1 MKYIGTVSL
10 LILLLGCQSSE
21 IPTNN
26 ETTSYRT
33 DIRWTSFGIPHVTA
47 TNWSSLGY
55 GFAYATAQ
63 DAICVIARE
72 VITTSG
78 ELAKYQGR
86 EQGRLQSD
94 IFYKAFLN
102 DSLLESFYTGLS
114 ENSKAFYTG
123 YAKGYNRFLQDH
135 AETMP
140 RNCRSETW
148 VRPIVVAD
156 VARMT
161 IGAQIRYGLGQHKL
175 DIVNA
180 GLNGESTDLPPSVF
194 TPLSGIGS
202 NGVALGGDVTASGR
216 GILLGNPHYPWQ
228 GPSRFHLI
236 HTTIP
241 GVVDVMGVSL
251 MTTPKIL
258 IGFNK
263 DVAWTHTVSSALR
276 TNVYELSL
284 NPTNSMQYLF
294 EGEYRDIKAYTVEVE
309 VLHSSNAS
317 GIESHTLYT
326 THHGPILVSREFPWN
341 KERAYAIRDANHH
354 NNHHDA
360 TYDALHVAKNIHDV
374 EKALSHQGVAL
385 ANTIAV
391 DRHGTA
397 AYIDNSVTPN
407 LDAEQLKTCRRR
419 LVGVPDYFVVLDG
432 SQKYCEWKTDP
443 RAQIPG
449 VMPVEEMPKL
459 RRRDYVTNSNDS
471 YWLSNPNTPMVDF
484 SPTIG
489 RTLSER
495 SLRTRAGLTFVDELI
510 KQGKIQPEDL
520 QNLLYSH
527 RNYAAEVFLDD
538 VLTVCSPTNKTITE
552 VCKALKGWNRK
563 MDIDSRGG
571 HVWREFWTLVK
582 GLNGL
587 YTIPFDVLDPVNTPR
602 GIALD
607 NPVIRTALVEALV
620 NAQDTLNAANIRL
633 DQPLREIQY
642 TTVGSKRIPIPG
654 GDGGVGMFSLARGPL
669 QKNLGYTP
677 IYGGNSFIQVISW
690 DKKGTLDARGILT
703 YSQSQEPDSQHNSDM
718 TILHSEGGWLKLPFT
733 DAEINGDPELHILRL
748 TE

>member
-1 MKYIGTVSL
+1 MKHLSTGTLV
-10 LILLLGCQSSE
+10 ILLLSCQSSE
-21 IPTNN
+21 ISNTNQTNN
-26 ETTSYRT
+26 YRA

-47 TNWSSLGY
+47 TNWRSLGY

-78 ELAKYQGR
+78 EQAKYQGP

-94 IFYKAFLN
+94 IFYKAFLGK
-102 DSLLESFYTGLS
+102 SLLDNFYTGQS
-114 ENSKAFYTG
+114 ENSKAFYGG
-123 YAKGYNRFLQDH
+123 YAKGYNRFLKDH
-135 AETMP
+135 TETLP
-140 RNCRSETW
+140 QRCRNKTW
-148 VRPIVVAD
+148 VRPITAAD

-161 IGAQIRYGLGQHKL
+161 IGAQIRYGLGQHKR

-180 GLNGESTDLPPSVF
+180 RPNGKMTDLPPSVF

-202 NGVALGGDVTASGR
+202 NGVGIGGDITASGR

-263 DVAWTHTVSSALR
+263 DIAWTHTVSSALR
-276 TNVYELSL
+276 ASVYELSL

-294 EGEYRDIKAYTVEVE
+294 EGEYRDIKAFTVEVE
-309 VLHSSNAS
+309 VLHTSNPS
-317 GIESHTLYT
+317 GIESHTLFT
-326 THHGPILVSREFPWN
+326 THHGPVLVSREFPWN
-341 KERAYAIRDANHH
+341 NERAYAIRDANYY

-360 TYDALHVAKNIHDV
+360 TYDALHVAKNIHEL

-397 AYIDNSVTPN
+397 AYVDNSVTPN
-407 LDAEQLKTCRRR
+407 LDALQLKTCRRH
-419 LVGVPDYFVVLDG
+419 LVGVPAYFVVLDG
-432 SQKYCEWKTDP
+432 TQKYCEWKTDS

-449 VMPVEEMPKL
+449 VMPVDEMPKL
-459 RRRDYVTNSNDS
+459 RRKDYVTNSNDS
-471 YWLSNPNTPMVDF
+471 YWLSNPKTPMTGF

-489 RTLSER
+489 HTHSER

-510 KQGKIQPEDL
+510 KQRNIQPEDL

-552 VCKALKGWNRK
+552 VCNALKSWNRT
-563 MDIDSRGG
+563 MGIDSRGG
-571 HVWREFWTLVK
+571 HVWREFWKLVK
-582 GLNGL
+582 GVNGL
-587 YTIPFDVLDPVNTPR
+587 FAIPFDVLDPVNTPR

-607 NPVIRTALVEALV
+607 NAVIRAVITKALVD
-620 NAQDTLNAANIRL
+620 AQDILTAANIRL

-642 TTVGSKRIPIPG
+642 TTVGGKRIPIPG
-654 GDGGVGMFSLARGPL
+654 GDGSVGMFSLARGPL
-669 QKNLGYTP
+669 QKDSGYTP

-690 DKKGTLDARGILT
+690 DKEGTLDARGILT
-703 YSQSQEPDSQHNSDM
+703 YSQSQEPDSQHNVDM
-718 TILHSEGGWLKLPFT
+718 TILHSEGGWLNLPFT
-733 DAEINGDPELHILRL
+733 DTEINGDPELHILHL
-748 TE
+748 VE